1 MGHSS
6 GLLETTE
13 SVLRQRCPRCHR
25 GRMFRGWVTMHDA
38 CPVCRHVFA
47 REPGYFVGAMYVSYA
62 LAVPTLV
69 VLAVVVH
76 WFLPGWSGLWILG
89 ATVPLFLPLAPLIF
103 RYSRVIWAH
112 LDWTI
117 DPTDQAG

>member
-1 MGHSS
+1 
-6 GLLETTE
+6 
-13 SVLRQRCPRCHR
+13 
-25 GRMFRGWVTMHDA
+25 MFRGWVTMHEA

-76 WFLPGWSGLWILG
+76 WLMPAWSGLWLLV
-89 ATVPLFLPLAPLIF
+89 ATIPLFVPLAPLIF
-103 RYSRVIWAH
+103 HYSRVIWAH

-117 DPTDQAG
+117 DPPDQAS

>member
-1 MGHSS
+1 
-6 GLLETTE
+6 
-13 SVLRQRCPRCHR
+13 
-25 GRMFRGWVTMHDA
+25 MFRGWVTIRDA

-62 LAVPTLV
+62 LAVPTLFL
-69 VLAVVVH
+69 LAVVVH
-76 WFLPGWSGLWILG
+76 WFFPGRSGLWLL
-89 ATVPLFLPLAPLIF
+89 AAAVPLFLPLAPLIF

-117 DPTDQAG
+117 DPPDQAG

>member
-1 MGHSS
+1 
-6 GLLETTE
+6 
-13 SVLRQRCPRCHR
+13 
-25 GRMFRGWVTMHDA
+25 MFDGWVTMHEA
-38 CPVCRHVFA
+38 CPACRHVFA

-76 WFLPGWSGLWILG
+76 WLLPTWSGLWVLG
-89 ATVPLFLPLAPLIF
+89 ATLPLFLPFTLLIF
-103 RYSRVIWAH
+103 RYARVIWTH

-117 DPTDQAG
+117 DRGD

>member
-1 MGHSS
+1 MSASCGVLGRIGSI
-6 GLLETTE
+6 
-13 SVLRQRCPRCHR
+13 LRQRCPRCHR
-25 GRMFRGWVTMHDA
+25 GPMFSGWVRMYAA
-38 CPVCRHVFA
+38 CPICRYVFE

-69 VLAVVVH
+69 LVAVLAH
-76 WFLPGWSGLWILG
+76 WLWPGLSGLTILG
-89 ATVPLFLPLAPLIF
+89 AALPLFLPLTPIIF

-117 DPTDQAG
+117 DPGA

>member
-1 MGHSS
+1 
-6 GLLETTE
+6 
-13 SVLRQRCPRCHR
+13 
-25 GRMFRGWVTMHDA
+25 MHEA

-62 LAVPTLV
+62 LAVPALFL
-69 VLAVVVH
+69 LAVVVH
-76 WFLPGWSGLWILG
+76 WFLPGSTGLWILG

-117 DPTDQAG
+117 DPPGESR